1 MNFFVVKPLPIE
13 SIADCENLTG
23 LQHCS
28 ARAMTYVHGV
38 AETDWASL
46 RWKS

>member
-1 MNFFVVKPLPIE
+1 MNLFVVKPLLWE
-13 SIADCENLTG
+13 SIADCENFTG
-23 LQHCS
+23 LQRCS